1 MATPDDSNVLANY
14 LANSTKAN
22 EPTPARTDSPFLE
35 EAIRQTGKGSAFL
48 APKEQL
54 VEKFAPTTIGEK
66 FSDAVRGGAFTLR
79 ADVQRAGAIFNLL
92 TDDQE
97 EAQEYLNEAKYLD
110 DAAGE
115 LLGGFGNFEEFVEA
129 PSFSGFVDQAV
140 KSIGQFTPMM
150 VSSVASGIAG
160 AATQAVGKGFLSATS
175 RRVLAKEMKD
185 IVQKDFAVRSGIKN
199 APKLTK
205 SEQAILDA
213 AYLTANK
220 AKKMNAMNMRSQLFR
235 AGVGRK
241 KREFADK
248 TPLSYGFWAGAA
260 GQEYLVGSSQSLA
273 EFQDAG
279 LELTAAEAQ
288 QALAMGVP
296 QAAIGLLGENIIAG
310 GLVRRFLGK
319 ADAARKAGK
328 IKLAEDY
335 EGWIR
340 EASRGLV
347 TGVAKGIPGEGL
359 TELAQEELYI
369 QQRFATD
376 SEYTEEEA
384 NLRRM
389 ESAFAGA
396 IAGGAMKGGVDAAV
410 RVADKAR
417 ANYDSIRTIRDQATK
432 NLEMGLATEPVSYGL
447 AQTKA
452 MLDPTTPKKAVY
464 LDGRDNKDVSETR
477 QQVEAIV
484 SQLPPEQ
491 ANKIVQMEGT
501 GNSVILT
508 TAKHAQEINA
518 KIANKGIDDSSML
531 QDILGYSTV
540 QDGTENQV
548 IVVRDS
554 TGAPVHYESA
564 KNANVQSVIEKLEK
578 QYPQDRYSRPTPV
591 PKEQFL
597 EQRVQAFN
605 EDSATPRQG
614 LLEVTTPQDTE
625 QEVQTRPM
633 IDEDLTPENTEEDV
647 DFTDLQSMQTV
658 EVDPDG
664 FVRESLPDAEQN
676 RQDRMNISEQ
686 DRQEAL
692 QKREPIQ
699 ERPKQLKANGVEDF
713 NIRPEGKTQQQ
724 ITEATRSAQ
733 QTRDARFETMID
745 HLMESYDLEQN
756 PQGAKLDETD
766 QSSRDAFEARLRE
779 GLGGSNGVSYRF
791 LAKFAGL
798 IAKNPG
804 TRFSPRLV
812 RDDAVGIGS
821 DGLWKVVV
829 DSTDSDVNQITR
841 TQRVV
846 KNAINSARNKIAL
859 KTPPMFSIVPKNT
872 EIATS
877 RKELQDLRE
886 ANVGLLSPEEQQ
898 QYQEEV
904 QQSQD
909 TIERFYD
916 ENRGTP
922 ANMQIL
928 MQEGIRVALD
938 GEFSGSISRV
948 AAGYATL
955 LSLLDQAGFELVFID
970 ENNTVTPA
978 ITAEMT
984 QRGGP
989 FETRGIYDTSV
1000 YRTVASAY
1008 EGTPG
1013 RTLRQASAT
1022 FEPDPTK
1029 VKNMSIETLIQKVE
1043 NIERNFK
1050 NLSLIKQFPIKSL
1063 VNRLRILGTLQD
1075 EGVDFIVQPDRTLT
1089 EAERTEQNLRRSQ
1102 KETGSFDPKPLR
1114 TVEDE
1119 QLSSAVQ
1126 LVSTEFAKLQ
1136 ALLKSV
1142 IEANYENR
1150 RDYFE
1155 GGVFQNPANLTLE
1168 EFTEAKK
1175 VLLEGLQDFEGFQ
1188 TQAAAIF
1195 DAPVAGATHSQLS
1208 LAKNQEIVDNTR
1220 KNLQKELD
1228 KVDKQIQEGTTT
1240 PTRND
1245 FLNATLSL
1253 SEQRNI
1259 LQQRLSSL
1267 KSLKEQGVK
1276 DGDPNLGVKQQSSDL
1291 NVDVQSFKATL
1302 RERGLA
1308 DDLIATNHNL
1318 EIADKSTA
1326 ELARTSELGKERPK
1340 NKILIRPTK
1349 KTTTLTDKVD
1359 LKTLDPETGE
1369 VQNRQAPALLALVEP
1384 MLSRIMSRVFNV
1396 PGTRPK
1402 QVTTLDNILDGKVT
1416 FPTKDQQLLIEDGAR
1431 RKISTQQL
1439 MEEKAKEMREN
1450 KERGLFIGLKDAD
1463 VIILDINETMTE
1475 AQYSEAILTL
1485 GHELGH
1491 IVFREELDR
1500 SLSLPGIREK
1510 LEKAFE
1516 KDITKSQQYQGKHGF
1531 EEWYSDNVSKYL
1543 LNEGLKA
1550 TNGVDGWFKRIA
1562 NRIRQIFKQLSPMY
1576 RRRFNVNPVFADYVE
1591 NVVKK
1596 YKEPARL
1603 NSKPAYLEKVAVRKI
1618 VEENVQ
1624 QTAKEFGA
1632 SKGYIA
1638 SLKRK
1643 VDKFLRENPD
1653 LLPRD
1658 WSKAISHFLFTA
1670 DNRLRKLSSELAR
1683 QLYDRSGSDD
1693 PRGYLNSRGNIARQ
1707 FKNRLLEILPAGI
1720 ATEQVQEILLEAE
1733 DDRIPTSQLKSP
1745 EAKQIR
1751 RFLRDFY
1758 NDYIEGSG
1766 HNQGNGRVEFR
1777 ENFFPRV
1784 LMIEAIR
1791 ENPELQTALAELLQR
1806 KAGTPTFE
1814 TTIVTPEGEKVLSTP
1829 WQEVVEN
1836 IIENEERN
1844 PDDHIDGAEATS
1856 VGMSKNRSD
1865 LFNLVSNKEL
1875 REIGVLQDPGMTILK
1890 YIDDMVKRVDYQD
1903 KVQTEVTAQDRQTII
1918 AARDAGTINES
1929 LARALLSVPVGK
1941 TAKGWIAAEYMI
1953 QRISD
1958 PLQREEAKDLI
1969 RGMLG
1974 KTGLN
1979 MSKGARAASSL
1990 LLTLN
1995 VVAYLSLATIA
2006 SLPDL
2011 AGPVLRS
2018 RDFSA
2023 FRTAFQQYRFYFN
2036 NRAELQQYARDVGV
2050 TTLDSMS
2057 MMAINANE
2065 MAYMTPGM
2073 EKFTDKFFHAIG
2085 LEQFTKF
2092 TRVFALG
2099 MGEKFLINEASRA
2112 TDSSLSIQERQRAAR
2127 HLEELGVTAEDV
2139 KAWDRTKEAGE
2150 RYRRFEG
2157 ESGERVKGALGQFV
2171 NESIVRPNS
2180 AERPGWAS
2188 NPYAGVVWQLKSFFY
2203 AYGKNIVGGALRDTH
2218 SRFSETGS
2226 VGDAAVPILI
2236 MGTAFLPL
2244 TMVGLELR
2252 EWLKYMFRGGD
2263 ETALR
2268 SDSMDFG
2275 EYSAEIID
2283 RSGLL
2288 GPWGLLRPMLEAG
2301 DFGGSWWVPP
2311 LGPTAERV
2319 EDIVRGDMDY
2329 TTYLPV
2335 YSSFR

>member
-1 MATPDDSNVLANY
+1 MATSNDSNVLSEY
-14 LANSTKAN
+14 LSNRTA
-22 EPTPARTDSPFLE
+22 PDTPKPAKPVSDDPR
-35 EAIRQTGKGSAFL
+35 EAPGGYLDRALSRAVRPGAGYL
-48 APKEQL
+48 LPKEEQ
-54 VEKFAPTTIGEK
+54 VERFAPTTAGEK
-66 FSDAVRGGAFTLR
+66 FSDAVEGGYRTLK
-79 ADVQRAGAIFNLL
+79 ADVKRAGAIYNLL
-92 TDDQE
+92 TDEQE
-97 EAQEYLNEAKYLD
+97 KAESFLRQAEYIDEAS
-110 DAAGE
+110 GE
-115 LLGGFGNFEEFVEA
+115 LLGGFGNFEDFLAA
-129 PSFSGFVDQAV
+129 PTFSGFTDQAI
-140 KSIGQFTPMM
+140 KAIGQFTPMM
-150 VSSVASGIAG
+150 VSSISAGLAG

-175 RRVLAKEMKD
+175 RRVLSKEMKD
-185 IVQKDFAVRSGIKN
+185 IVQKEFAIRSGIKN
-199 APKLTK
+199 APKLTA

-220 AKKMNAMNMRSQLFR
+220 AKKMNSMNMRSQLYK
-235 AGVGRK
+235 AGVGK
-241 KREFADK
+241 KTRQFADGA
-248 TPLSYGFWAGAA
+248 PLSYGFWVGAA

-279 LELTAAEAQ
+279 LELTEAEAK

-296 QAAIGLLGENIIAG
+296 QAAIGLLGENLIAG
-310 GLVRRFLGK
+310 GLIRRFLGK

-340 EASRGLV
+340 EASTGLV
-347 TGVAKGIPGEGL
+347 AGLGRGALSEGA
-359 TELAQEELYI
+359 TELGQEELYI
-369 QQRFATD
+369 QQRFSTD
-376 SEYTEEEA
+376 PEYTEQEA

-396 IAGGAMKGGVDAAV
+396 IAGGAMKGGVDATA
-410 RVADKAR
+410 RVMDKAK
-417 ANYDSIRTIRDQATK
+417 ANIDIGLYTRKQATE
-432 NLEMGLATEPVSYGL
+432 NLEMGLATEPLSYGV
-447 AQTKA
+447 AQVKD
-452 MLDPTTPKKAVY
+452 MFDVDTPRKAVY
-464 LDGRDNKDVSETR
+464 LDGRDLKDSAEMTQR
-477 QQVEAIV
+477 IEEIGR
-484 SQLPPEQ
+484 QLPVEQ
-491 ANKIVQMEGT
+491 ANKLEVIPGA
-501 GNSVILT
+501 GKSAILT
-508 TAKHAQEINA
+508 TAKDRDDILS
-518 KIANKGIDDSSML
+518 IVANKGLDDPTAL
-531 QDILGYSTV
+531 KDILGYSAL
-540 QDGTENQV
+540 QDGSESHV
-548 IVVRDS
+548 VVVRDS
-554 TGAPVHYESA
+554 NGVPVYYEAA
-564 KNANVQSVIEKLEK
+564 KTTALQSVIEKLEQ

-597 EQRVQAFN
+597 EERVQAFN
-605 EDSATPRQG
+605 EDSAAP
-614 LLEVTTPQDTE
+614 

-1142 IEANYENR
+1142 TEANYENR

-2099 MGEKFLINEASRA
+2099 MGEKFLINEANRA
-2112 TDSSLSIQERQRAAR
+2112 TNSSLSIQERQRAAR

-2139 KAWDRTKEAGE
+2139 KAWDKTKEAGE

>member
-1 MATPDDSNVLANY
+1 MATSDDSNVLANY
-14 LANSTKAN
+14 LTNSTQAN
-22 EPTPARTDSPFLE
+22 EPTPARPENPFLE

-54 VEKFAPTTIGEK
+54 VEKFAPTTAGEK
-66 FSDAVRGGAFTLR
+66 FSDAVRGGGFTLR

-115 LLGGFGNFEEFVEA
+115 LLGGFGNFEEFLEA
-129 PSFSGFVDQAV
+129 PSFSGFADQAI
-140 KSIGQFTPMM
+140 KAIGQFTPMM

-220 AKKMNAMNMRSQLFR
+220 AKTMNAMNMRSQLFK

-279 LELTAAEAQ
+279 LELTAAEAE

-310 GLVRRFLGK
+310 GLIRRFLGK

-369 QQRFATD
+369 QQRFSTD
-376 SEYTEEEA
+376 PEYTEEEA

-396 IAGGAMKGGVDAAV
+396 IAGGAMKGGVDATV
-410 RVADKAR
+410 RVMDKAR
-417 ANYDSIRTIRDQATK
+417 ANYDSGRAIRDQATK

-477 QQVEAIV
+477 QQVEAII

-491 ANKIVQMEGT
+491 ASQIVQMEGT

-518 KIANKGIDDSSML
+518 KIASKGIDDSSML

-540 QDGTENQV
+540 QDGTEDQV

-605 EDSATPRQG
+605 EDSVTPRQG

-733 QTRDARFETMID
+733 QTRDDRFETMID

-812 RDDAVGIGS
+812 RDEGVQNAFGIGS

-877 RKELQDLRE
+877 RKELQDLKE

-984 QRGGP
+984 QRGSV
-989 FETRGIYDTSV
+989 FETQGIYDTSV

-1029 VKNMSIETLIQKVE
+1029 VENMSIETLIEKIE
-1043 NIERNFK
+1043 NIERTLK
-1050 NLSLIKQFPIKSL
+1050 NYSLIKQFPIKSL
-1063 VNRLRILGTLQD
+1063 VNQLRILSTLQN

-1102 KETGSFDPKPLR
+1102 KDTGSFDPKPFR
-1114 TVEDE
+1114 TLEDE

-1126 LVSTEFAKLQ
+1126 LVSTEFAKVQ

-1142 IEANYENR
+1142 SEAKYENR

-1155 GGVFQNPANLTLE
+1155 GGVFQNPDNLTLD

-1175 VLLEGLQDFEGFQ
+1175 LVLEGLQDFEGFQ
-1188 TQAAAIF
+1188 TQTAAIF
-1195 DAPVAGATHSQLS
+1195 DAPVAGATHSQSALD
-1208 LAKNQEIVDNTR
+1208 KNQEVIDNTR
-1220 KNLQKELD
+1220 KTLQEELD
-1228 KVDKQIQEGTTT
+1228 KVDKQIEEGTTA

-1245 FLNATLSL
+1245 FLNVTLSL

-1276 DGDPNLGVKQQSSDL
+1276 DGDPDLGVKQQSSDL

-1308 DDLIATNHNL
+1308 DDLIPTNHNL

-1326 ELARTSELGKERPK
+1326 ELARTAELGKERPK

-1349 KTTTLTDKVD
+1349 KTTETIDT
-1359 LKTLDPETGE
+1359 ETGE
-1369 VQNRQAPALLALVEP
+1369 VRTAPALLALVEP

-1510 LEKAFE
+1510 LEKAFQ

-1531 EEWYSDNVSKYL
+1531 EEWYSDNVSRYL

-1670 DNRLRKLSSELAR
+1670 DNRLRKLSSELAT

-1814 TTIVTPEGEKVLSTP
+1814 TTIITTEGEKVLSTT

-1875 REIGVLQDPGMTILK
+1875 REIGVLQDPGTTILK
-1890 YIDDMVKRVDYQD
+1890 YVDDMVKRVDYQD
-1903 KVQTEVTAQDRQTII
+1903 KVQTEITAEDRQTII

-1929 LARALLSVPVGK
+1929 LARALLSVPVGQ

-2023 FRTAFQQYRFYFN
+2023 FRTAFQQYRYYFK

-2099 MGEKFLINEASRA
+2099 MGEKFLINEANRA
-2112 TDSSLSIQERQRAAR
+2112 TDSSLSIQERQRSIR
-2127 HLEELGVTAEDV
+2127 HLEELGVTAEDI

-2319 EDIVRGDMDY
+2319 EDIVRGDVDY